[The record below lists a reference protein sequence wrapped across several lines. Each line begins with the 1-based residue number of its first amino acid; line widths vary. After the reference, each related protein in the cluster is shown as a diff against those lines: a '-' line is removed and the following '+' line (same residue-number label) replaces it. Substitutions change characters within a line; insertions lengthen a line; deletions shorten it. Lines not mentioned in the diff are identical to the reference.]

1 MQDEIQEFIEKRFG
15 VTTNVFLQ
23 ALRSSPSANGYI
35 MGAISELLLKQY
47 LESLGYEVL
56 RIKEKPAGGNNAKNS
71 EARGDFYIRKKG
83 ETKNE
88 WLVIECKG
96 LKSNSEFRGSKLDN
110 KDKLFRFLKPLAF
123 PKPDAKQKTYAK
135 GLKAYTKTKEDWEK
149 KNPNKTFP
157 PFTWVLET
165 AGAFSVYLTDIWKTE
180 QDLKAW
186 IDSQPD
192 EVFTEQA
199 YRNVEGAI
207 AILETHQPSN
217 RVSEITKK
225 KQAAPL
231 VKDFNIMAV
240 DLFLRTGRHE
250 FAFMNSEKISHSPTS
265 PEHLYQN
272 YTIDILVKDEKTQP
286 VFTHPW
292 YNDIEELIIQ
302 TQPIPRKID
311 DSQLDTREYFGGF
324 EGFDE

>member
-1 MQDEIQEFIEKRFG
+1 MQDEIQEFITNRFG
-15 VTTNVFLQ
+15 VTPSVFLQ

-35 MGAISELLLKQY
+35 MGAVSELLLKQY
-47 LESLGYEVL
+47 LEGLDYEVL

-123 PKPDAKQKTYAK
+123 PEPQAKQKTYEK
-135 GLKAYTKTKEDWEK
+135 GLKAYNKSKEDWEK
-149 KNPNKTFP
+149 KNPNKNFP
-157 PFTWVLET
+157 PFTWVQET
-165 AGAFSVYLTDIWKTE
+165 AGTFSVYLTGIWKTE
-180 QDLKAW
+180 QDLKVW
-186 IDSQPD
+186 IDNQPD

-207 AILETHQPSN
+207 AILETHQPSK
-217 RVSEITKK
+217 RVGEITQIN
-225 KQAAPL
+225 QAAPL

-240 DLFLRTGRHE
+240 DLFLRTGKHE
-250 FAFMNSEKISHSPTS
+250 FTFMNSEKISHSPTS

-272 YTIDILVKDEKTQP
+272 YTIDVLVKDTKTQP
-286 VFTHPW
+286 IFTPPW
-292 YNDIEELIIQ
+292 YNDLEKLIQ
-302 TQPIPRKID
+302 ETTPTPREID
-311 DSQLDTREYFGGF
+311 ESQLDTRED
-324 EGFDE
+324 FDETED

>member
-1 MQDEIQEFIEKRFG
+1 MQDEIKEFIEKRFG

-47 LESLGYEVL
+47 LESLDYEVL
-56 RIKEKPAGGNNAKNS
+56 RIKEKPSGGNNAKNS

-123 PKPDAKQKTYAK
+123 PKPNAKQKTYDK
-135 GLKAYTKTKEDWEK
+135 GLKAYNKTKKDWEK
-149 KNPNKTFP
+149 NNPDKTFP
-157 PFTWVLET
+157 SFTWTVET
-165 AGAFSVYLTDIWKTE
+165 AGAFSVNLEGIWKTE
-180 QDLKAW
+180 EDLKKW
-186 IDSQPD
+186 IDNQPD
-192 EVFTEQA
+192 EDFTEQA

-207 AILETHQPSN
+207 VILETHQPSK
-217 RVSEITKK
+217 RVGEITQIN
-225 KQAAPL
+225 QAAPL

-240 DLFLRTGRHE
+240 DLFLRTGKHE

-272 YTIDILVKDEKTQP
+272 YTIDVLVKDKKTQP
-286 VFTHPW
+286 IFTPPW
-292 YNDIEELIIQ
+292 YNKIETLIQ
-302 TQPIPRKID
+302 ETKPTPREID
-311 DSQLDTREYFGGF
+311 ESQLDTRDILDIF
-324 EGFDE
+324 EE

>member
-123 PKPDAKQKTYAK
+123 PKPDAKQKTYDK

-165 AGAFSVYLTDIWKTE
+165 AGAVNANLEGIWKTE
-180 QDLKAW
+180 QDLRTW
-186 IDSQPD
+186 IDNQPD

-207 AILETHQPSN
+207 AILETHQPSK
-217 RVSEITKK
+217 RIGEITQIN
-225 KQAAPL
+225 QAAPL

-240 DLFLRTGRHE
+240 DLFLRIGRHE

-272 YTIDILVKDEKTQP
+272 YTIDVLVKDEKTQP
-286 VFTHPW
+286 IFTPPW
-292 YNDIEELIIQ
+292 YNDLEKLIRD
-302 TQPIPRKID
+302 TNPTPREID
-311 DSQLDTREYFGGF
+311 ESQLDTRED
-324 EGFDE
+324 FDEIGE